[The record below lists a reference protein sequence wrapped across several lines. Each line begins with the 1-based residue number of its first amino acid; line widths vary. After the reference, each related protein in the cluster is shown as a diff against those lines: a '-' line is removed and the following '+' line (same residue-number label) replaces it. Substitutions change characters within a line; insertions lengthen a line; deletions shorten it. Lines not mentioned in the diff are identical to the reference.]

1 MKKILIEN
9 NGEFNKSLAKT
20 CISIATTYFQL
31 EMKRESLDYFE
42 KAEKIFLMYGNNKV
56 AKEIQ
61 QRKEQLLTN
70 K

>member
-1 MKKILIEN
+1 LIEN

-31 EMKRESLDYFE
+31 ERKRESLDYFE

>member
-1 MKKILIEN
+1 LKKILIEN